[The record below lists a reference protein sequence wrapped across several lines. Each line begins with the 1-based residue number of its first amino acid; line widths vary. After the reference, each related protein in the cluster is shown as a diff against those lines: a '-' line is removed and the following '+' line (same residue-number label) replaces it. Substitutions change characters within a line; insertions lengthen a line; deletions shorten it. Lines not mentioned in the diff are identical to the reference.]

1 MPKISVNGY
10 AYPFI
15 NPGILEGWLPSVTFI
30 SSFSYGFTANGE
42 IVDLDDINMRNI
54 IYSYNIENGS
64 GSSMNNDNIADNTS
78 HFGSDGIDF
87 DPNVGVGVLM
97 VLTPIDENGNFNSQ
111 RTSDLLNNQTS
122 SDNLIRNILSVLN
135 SKNMSGVDFD
145 FEYIPPADRDLYTA
159 LVRKSRE
166 ILNAEGY
173 IVTVALAPKTSSQQK
188 GLLYEGHDY
197 HGMGQAA
204 NLVLLMTYEWGYT
217 YSEPMAVAPYNQVR
231 RVIEYGI
238 TEIPPDKIWMGMA
251 NYGYDWT
258 LPYVPGKSRAEKIS
272 NPEAEARASRYNAVI
287 RFNELAQTPFFLY
300 TDEQGR
306 EHEVWFENAASWRA
320 KLNLIPEF
328 GLSGIGIWNVMDP
341 FPQGIAVLNEMFTIK
356 KAPV

>member
-1 MPKISVNGY
+1 MPEISVNGY

-15 NPGILEGWLPSVTFI
+15 LSEVLQDWLPSVTFI

-42 IVDLDDINMRNI
+42 IIDLDDTNMRNI
-54 IYSYNIENGS
+54 IYNYNSSYGSNGS
-64 GSSMNNDNIADNTS
+64 LNNGNDSGSASRLSSGD
-78 HFGSDGIDF
+78 SDTGI
-87 DPNVGVGVLM
+87 GVLM
-97 VLTPIDENGNFNSQ
+97 VLTPLDENGAFNSQ
-111 RTSDLLNNQTS
+111 RASDLLNNQTA
-122 SDNLIRNILSVLN
+122 SDNLILNILSVLRT
-135 SKNMSGVDFD
+135 KNMSGIDFD

-217 YSEPMAVAPYNQVR
+217 YSEAMAVAPYNQVR
-231 RVIEYGI
+231 RVIEYGVS
-238 TEIPPDKIWMGMA
+238 EIPPDKIWMGMA

-258 LPYVPGKSRAEKIS
+258 LPYVHGESRAEKIS
-272 NPEAEARASRYNAVI
+272 NPEAEARAIRYNAVI
-287 RFNELAQTPFFLY
+287 MFDETAQTPFY
-300 TDEQGR
+300 NYIDELGR

-328 GLSGIGIWNVMDP
+328 GLAGIGIWNVMDP
-341 FPQGIAVLNEMFTIK
+341 FPQGITVLNEMFTIK
-356 KAPV
+356 KQIVPI